1 MNLDVL
7 KKYLADRKEPKF
19 RFNQIKRAFYQELLA
34 AWEGVTVLP
43 AAFRQTVQES
53 VPWDALSV
61 VKEQTVADTEK
72 ILAAGEDDSRIET
85 VLMRHGDDRRT
96 VCVSS
101 QVGCPMACGFCATG
115 QLGLKRN
122 LTRDEIAEQV
132 ILFARRLKLEGSRVT
147 NAVVMGMGE
156 PLNNYDAVLA
166 ALRLLNDPEAFGLGA
181 RQLSLSTCG
190 IVPGILRLAE
200 EPLQLNLAISL
211 HAARDEL
218 RSRLMPVNRTYPLAV
233 LMKAVREYL
242 AKTNRRVMFEYLMLR
257 GVNDREQDARDL
269 AQLLG
274 PDFRLVQVNLLTYH
288 PTQTFTASNRTQ
300 AEEFLRTLHELGVPA
315 THRKSFGEEIDAA
328 CGQLAAGT
336 RTTQHAPRNI

>member
-1 MNLDVL
+1 
-7 KKYLADRKEPKF
+7 
-19 RFNQIKRAFYQELLA
+19 
-34 AWEGVTVLP
+34 LP
-43 AAFRQTVQES
+43 AS

-61 VKEQTVADTEK
+61 IKEQTAQDTEK
-72 ILAAGEDDSRIET
+72 ILAACADDLRIET

-132 ILFARRLKLEGSRVT
+132 VLFARKLKAEQQRVT
-147 NAVVMGMGE
+147 NVVVMGMGE
-156 PLNNYDAVLA
+156 PLNNYDAVLG
-166 ALRLLNDPEAFGLGA
+166 ALHLLNDPEAFGLGA
-181 RQLSLSTCG
+181 RHFSLSTCG

-211 HAARDEL
+211 HAAHDEL
-218 RSRLMPVNRTYPLAV
+218 RSRLMPANRTYPLVV
-233 LMKAVREYL
+233 LMRAVREYM

-257 GVNDREQDARDL
+257 GVNDSEQDARAL
-269 AQLLG
+269 AELLG

-288 PTQTFTASNRTQ
+288 PTQTFTASDRIQ
-300 AEEFLRTLHELGVPA
+300 VDAFLRTLHELGVPA
-315 THRKSFGEEIDAA
+315 THRKTFGEEIDAA
-328 CGQLAAGT
+328 CGQLAA
-336 RTTQHAPRNI
+336 QEP